1 MSTIEIKKELH
12 QIIDSSDAN
21 FVKNFYE
28 IIKDFINKSDDS
40 LLIQESEEDI
50 KVGRIHSLSDVK
62 KAIENW
68 KELRTMQSIYK

>member
-21 FVKNFYE
+21 FVKDFYE
-28 IIKDFINKSDDS
+28 IIKDFMNKSDNS
-40 LLIQESEEDI
+40 VLIKESEDDI
-50 KVGRIHSLSDVK
+50 KAGRIHSLSDIK

-68 KELRTMQSIYK
+68 KEL